1 MNQLNSNEINE
12 KKGMKMKKLT
22 IIISLIGLVFGQV
35 DYTSEIQPIFNA
47 NCTSCH
53 GSSGGLSLDSY
64 DNVMAGNSNNGPVI
78 TAGDANNSII
88 VQKILGTAGFGNRM
102 PSNNQTYFDNHQ
114 EELQLI
120 MDWIDEGAL
129 ENPATD
135 SITIFFSEYAE
146 GSSNNKYLEI
156 YNNSDASIDL
166 SAYSISTCSNGCDAT
181 GEFDYPDNVTFA
193 AGTVLAAGDV
203 YVVCHGSASGEISAE
218 CDQTFTYLS
227 NGNDFQALT
236 LAGATASSY
245 TVIDQVGDWGDDPGN
260 GWDVAGVTD
269 ATKDHTLVRKSTV
282 LTGNPDWTESAGTNA
297 DDSEWIVY
305 DQNTWDYLGFHIYGT
320 GEENIAPI
328 ANAGQDQ
335 IVLFEG
341 LVTLDGSGSID
352 PDGSIESYL
361 WGQIYGGTVTL
372 SSNSEAIVTF
382 TAPAI
387 VDSLSFVLTVT
398 DNEGSTGSDTIYVI
412 TRAELSNQVFFSEY
426 AEGSSNNK
434 YLEIYNGT
442 GTNVDLSQ
450 YAVSSCSNGCDD
462 GESWDYPNNIEFENE
477 TTIDPGEVW
486 VVCHGSADEDILAE
500 CDQFFTYLSNGN
512 DVFGFVD
519 AATGDIIDIIGEIGE
534 DPGEGWDVAGVTNA
548 TKDHTLVRKSSVSQG
563 NEGDWASSA
572 GTNESD
578 SEWIVYDQ
586 NTWDHLGS
594 HSQNVNAPSVVITNI
609 SPDFIAEN
617 TEIEVTAELTPVT
630 GSMDSASIYYGTDDV
645 LLNTSEMY
653 PESGSTWMGII
664 PAQNGNTLL
673 QFKVVATDDSGNE
686 GESSVQ
692 SRLIASSMP
701 DDIDEIHAD
710 VVEGQ
715 IVTIQGIVTVGSGL
729 LSLSTTSAYIQDE
742 SGRGLNL
749 FDYDLITGIDRGDE
763 LRVVGIVD
771 QYFSTVEVTDFEFET
786 VSTGNALP
794 APLETTSSGANSSDY
809 EGTLIS
815 FPGEI
820 TVLETIGDDD
830 GLKLTID
837 DVTTVMIWNST
848 GVTTSGLEVGTSWG
862 FTGIGSQYIETY
874 QLLVAYDEDI
884 ATLGIDAGNTLP
896 NEFALYPAFP
906 NPFNPVTTISFT
918 TDIEGEIQLD
928 IFDINGRLVDQMNYE
943 NISPGTHRTTWD
955 ASSLSSGVYF
965 IRLKNNTH
973 HAIQKVMLLK

>member
-1 MNQLNSNEINE
+1 
-12 KKGMKMKKLT
+12 MKKLT

-102 PSNNQTYFDNHQ
+102 PSDNQTYFDNHQ

-156 YNNSDASIDL
+156 YNPTDQTIDL
-166 SAYSISTCSNGCDAT
+166 SEYAFPSVGNEPETPGEYDYWNEFEEGSSIPP
-181 GEFDYPDNVTFA
+181 GE
-193 AGTVLAAGDV
+193 V
-203 YVVCHGSASGEISAE
+203 YVIAHPSADEYILNFN
-218 CDQTFTYLS
+218 DMTHLYLS
-227 NGNDFQALT
+227 NGDDGYC
-236 LAGATASSY
+236 LAKGDSINY
-245 TVIDQVGDWGDDPGN
+245 TILDCIGDWNGDPGN

-398 DNEGSTGSDTIYVI
+398 DNEGATGSDTIYVI

-462 GESWDYPNNIEFENE
+462 GESWDYPNRI
-477 TTIDPGEVW
+477 
-486 VVCHGSADEDILAE
+486 
-500 CDQFFTYLSNGN
+500 
-512 DVFGFVD
+512 
-519 AATGDIIDIIGEIGE
+519 
-534 DPGEGWDVAGVTNA
+534 
-548 TKDHTLVRKSSVSQG
+548 RK
-563 NEGDWASSA
+563 
-572 GTNESD
+572 
-578 SEWIVYDQ
+578 
-586 NTWDHLGS
+586 
-594 HSQNVNAPSVVITNI
+594 
-609 SPDFIAEN
+609 
-617 TEIEVTAELTPVT
+617 
-630 GSMDSASIYYGTDDV
+630 
-645 LLNTSEMY
+645 
-653 PESGSTWMGII
+653 
-664 PAQNGNTLL
+664 
-673 QFKVVATDDSGNE
+673 
-686 GESSVQ
+686 
-692 SRLIASSMP
+692 
-701 DDIDEIHAD
+701 
-710 VVEGQ
+710 
-715 IVTIQGIVTVGSGL
+715 
-729 LSLSTTSAYIQDE
+729 
-742 SGRGLNL
+742 
-749 FDYDLITGIDRGDE
+749 
-763 LRVVGIVD
+763 
-771 QYFSTVEVTDFEFET
+771 
-786 VSTGNALP
+786 
-794 APLETTSSGANSSDY
+794 
-809 EGTLIS
+809 
-815 FPGEI
+815 
-820 TVLETIGDDD
+820 
-830 GLKLTID
+830 
-837 DVTTVMIWNST
+837 
-848 GVTTSGLEVGTSWG
+848 
-862 FTGIGSQYIETY
+862 
-874 QLLVAYDEDI
+874 
-884 ATLGIDAGNTLP
+884 
-896 NEFALYPAFP
+896 
-906 NPFNPVTTISFT
+906 
-918 TDIEGEIQLD
+918 
-928 IFDINGRLVDQMNYE
+928 
-943 NISPGTHRTTWD
+943 
-955 ASSLSSGVYF
+955 
-965 IRLKNNTH
+965 
-973 HAIQKVMLLK
+973 

>member
-156 YNNSDASIDL
+156 YNPTDQTIDL
-166 SAYSISTCSNGCDAT
+166 SEYAFPSVGNEPETPGEYDYWNEFEEGSSIPP
-181 GEFDYPDNVTFA
+181 GE
-193 AGTVLAAGDV
+193 V
-203 YVVCHGSASGEISAE
+203 YVIAHPSADEYILNFN
-218 CDQTFTYLS
+218 DMTHLYLS
-227 NGNDFQALT
+227 NGDDGYC
-236 LAGATASSY
+236 LAKGDSINY
-245 TVIDQVGDWGDDPGN
+245 TILDCIGDWNGDPGN

-398 DNEGSTGSDTIYVI
+398 DNEGATGSDTIYVI

-594 HSQNVNAPSVVITNI
+594 HSQNVNAPSVAITTV
-609 SPDFIAEN
+609 SPDFIISG
-617 TEIEVTAELTPVT
+617 TEIEVTATIIPVD
-630 GSMDSASIYYGTDDV
+630 GSIDIATIFFGTDGN
-645 LLNTSEMY
+645 LLNEAEMW
-653 PESGSTWMGII
+653 PESGDLWMGIV
-664 PAQNGNTLL
+664 PSQDGNSLL
-673 QFKVVATDDSGNE
+673 EIQVEATDTDGNV
-686 GESSVQ
+686 GESTVNSFLV
-692 SRLIASSMP
+692 ASNTP
-701 DDIDEIHAD
+701 TDISDIHD
-710 VVEGQ
+710 NIDNYLYE
-715 IVTIQGIVTVGSGL
+715 IVTIKGIVTIGSGVL
-729 LSLSTTSAYIQDE
+729 DDDDTRAYIQDEDE

-749 FDYDLITGIDRGDE
+749 FDYDLIEGIDRGDE
-763 LRVVGIVD
+763 LRVVGYVD
-771 QYFSTVEVTDFEFET
+771 QYITTVEVTNFIIET
-786 VSTGNALP
+786 LSTENNLP
-794 APLETTSSGANSSDY
+794 AAIVTTPTGANSSDY
-809 EGTLIS
+809 EGTLLS

-820 TVLETIGDDD
+820 TSIETIGDDD
-830 GLKLTID
+830 GTKLTID
-837 DVTTVMIWNST
+837 DVTSVMIWHTTDITTSQFQVGTGWYFT
-848 GVTTSGLEVGTSWG
+848 GV
-862 FTGIGSQYIETY
+862 GSQYSDDY
-874 QLLVAYDEDI
+874 QLLVGYEEDI
-884 ATLGIDAGNTLP
+884 ESMSIGANQSVPTEFSLLP
-896 NEFALYPAFP
+896 AYP
-906 NPFNPVTTISFT
+906 NPFNPSTTLRWMLNESGDYELSAYNLLGQKVVTISSGY
-918 TDIEGEIQLD
+918 GE
-928 IFDINGRLVDQMNYE
+928 
-943 NISPGTHRTTWD
+943 PGSFSIIWETKN
-955 ASSLSSGVYF
+955 LPSGVYF
-965 IRLKNNTH
+965 VVLKSENRS
-973 HAIQKVMLLK
+973 AIQKVMLLR

>member
-1 MNQLNSNEINE
+1 MS
-12 KKGMKMKKLT
+12 KMLS
-22 IIISLIGLVFGQV
+22 ILLIFSFIFAQV
-35 DYTSEIQPIFNA
+35 DYDSLIQTNILDQRCA
-47 NCTSCH
+47 TSCH
-53 GSSGGLSLDSY
+53 VNGGAYQNNLDLSSYENL
-64 DNVMAGNSNNGPVI
+64 MAGNSTNGPVVV
-78 TAGDANNSII
+78 AGDHASSLLWQKVNS
-88 VQKILGTAGFGNRM
+88 GAM
-102 PSNNQTYFDNHQ
+102 PPSGSNLSSDEIN
-114 EELQLI
+114 LI
-120 MDWIDEGAL
+120 ASWIDEGAL
-129 ENPATD
+129 ETPTD
-135 SITIFFSEYAE
+135 SITLFFSEYAE

-156 YNNSDASIDL
+156 YNPTDQTIDL
-166 SAYSISTCSNGCDAT
+166 SEYAFPSVGNEPETPGEYDYWNEFEEGSSIPP
-181 GEFDYPDNVTFA
+181 GE
-193 AGTVLAAGDV
+193 V
-203 YVVCHGSASGEISAE
+203 YVIAHPSADEYILNFN
-218 CDQTFTYLS
+218 DMTHLYLS
-227 NGNDFQALT
+227 NGDDGYC
-236 LAGATASSY
+236 LAKGDSINY
-245 TVIDQVGDWGDDPGN
+245 TILDCIGDWNGDPGN

-594 HSQNVNAPSVVITNI
+594 HSQNVNAPSVAITTV
-609 SPDFIAEN
+609 SPDFIISG
-617 TEIEVTAELTPVT
+617 TEIEVTATIIPVD
-630 GSMDSASIYYGTDDV
+630 GSIDIATIFFGTDGN
-645 LLNTSEMY
+645 LLNEAEMW
-653 PESGSTWMGII
+653 PESGDLWMGIV
-664 PAQNGNTLL
+664 PSQDGNSLL
-673 QFKVVATDDSGNE
+673 EIQVEATDTDGNV
-686 GESSVQ
+686 GESTVNSFLV
-692 SRLIASSMP
+692 ASNTP
-701 DDIDEIHAD
+701 TDISDIHD
-710 VVEGQ
+710 NIDNYLYE
-715 IVTIQGIVTVGSGL
+715 IVTIKGIVTIGSGVL
-729 LSLSTTSAYIQDE
+729 DDDDTRAYIQDEDE

-749 FDYDLITGIDRGDE
+749 FDYDLIEGIDRGDE
-763 LRVVGIVD
+763 LRVVGYVD
-771 QYFSTVEVTDFEFET
+771 QYITTVEVTNFIIET
-786 VSTGNALP
+786 LSTENNLP
-794 APLETTSSGANSSDY
+794 AAIVTTPTGANSSDY
-809 EGTLIS
+809 EGTLLS

-820 TVLETIGDDD
+820 TSIETIGDDD
-830 GLKLTID
+830 GTKLTID
-837 DVTTVMIWNST
+837 DVTSVMIWHTTDITTSQFQVGTGWYFT
-848 GVTTSGLEVGTSWG
+848 GV
-862 FTGIGSQYIETY
+862 GSQYIETY

-906 NPFNPVTTISFT
+906 NPFNPKTTISFT
-918 TDIEGEIQLD
+918 TDIAGVVHVD
-928 IFDINGRLVDQMNYE
+928 IYDINGRKIDELTQE
-943 NISPGTHRTTWD
+943 FFSPGSYSVAWN
-955 ASSLSSGVYF
+955 ASSLASGIYF
-965 IRLKNNTH
+965 IRIRNNTN